1 MPIYE
6 FHCQSCNGISERYF
20 HNTDAPRT
28 LACKNCD
35 AGDAQRI
42 VSGATYLAS
51 DAAKVARFDPKY
63 EKMVD
68 RAMHNSRSADLDRV
82 LSKLKPFPK
91 KP

>member
-1 MPIYE
+1 M
-6 FHCQSCNGISERYF
+6 
-20 HNTDAPRT
+20 
-28 LACKNCD
+28 
-35 AGDAQRI
+35 
-42 VSGATYLAS
+42 SGATYLAS